1 MPELQ
6 VRPLACLEMR
16 LVCGGTLT
24 SRHANPVLQVLD
36 KELAAEG
43 SPRGSA
49 KEVKDRSRV
58 ALADKL
64 AEKRGIDRSVTPR
77 KSNVGKDAA
86 AIAAI
91 ALAHE
96 IRLPIIGMSA
106 NNDTLSKDSAIEV
119 RGCALARLE
128 MLLSPPSMLTSRHAT
143 PLPPTPTPLPQAGM
157 NLFIAKP
164 FTIKVRL
171 CGSAPEKGPYRHRVQ
186 AHSLSIPCIPP
197 SLAHTAQLGAGE
209 HSGDVPVAAESPRGT
224 GGRDAPPGRPV
235 SQQTAREW

>member
-119 RGCALARLE
+119 RVAPWPAWKCSFPPQACSHPGTP
-128 MLLSPPSMLTSRHAT
+128 PPSH
-143 PLPPTPTPLPQAGM
+143 PPPP
-157 NLFIAKP
+157 
-164 FTIKVRL
+164 
-171 CGSAPEKGPYRHRVQ
+171 PYRRR
-186 AHSLSIPCIPP
+186 A
-197 SLAHTAQLGAGE
+197 
-209 HSGDVPVAAESPRGT
+209 
-224 GGRDAPPGRPV
+224 
-235 SQQTAREW
+235 